1 MFAKIK
7 YFVLRKKQYFKN
19 YMNPLK
25 LREKIMTDTKLPDF
39 CLDHTMLRVKDL
51 ERSLDFYTRILGM
64 TVHRKTEYPEG
75 RFTNTF
81 VGYVG
86 EDEGTNLELT
96 YNWDQPEE
104 YTKGNA
110 WGHLALKVTD
120 VYAASE
126 YLKREGVEFTKEPS
140 PMKNGTRILA
150 FIKDPDGYVI
160 ELNEPLS

>member
-1 MFAKIK
+1 MTEKTIIK
-7 YFVLRKKQYFKN
+7 
-19 YMNPLK
+19 
-25 LREKIMTDTKLPDF
+25 PDF
-39 CLDHTMLRVKDL
+39 RLDHTMLRVQDL

-64 TVHRKTEYPEG
+64 KVHRQTEYPEG

-104 YTKGNA
+104 YNKGNA

-120 VYAASE
+120 VYAASA
-126 YLKREGVEFTKEPS
+126 YLKEQGVEFSKEPS